1 MFLPTWCASVRAFSC
16 SREREREEKSRG
28 VQASFPTPRRLLPP
42 IQSPP
47 IWRFGVDSGILIQIY
62 LGYKRKTVYKTFFGV
77 KKIGIAGDAKVLKWR
92 IPIFQTFSGRMD
104 CLVRNVFKIYS
115 LLHSRFYCRHAT
127 LLPRRREERCVTTLK
142 TAV

>member
-47 IWRFGVDSGILIQIY
+47 IWRLGVDSGILIQIY

-92 IPIFQTFSGRMD
+92 IPIFQTFSGRTD

-127 LLPRRREERCVTTLK
+127 LLHRRREERCVTTLK

>member
-1 MFLPTWCASVRAFSC
+1 MFLPTRCASVRVFSC

-28 VQASFPTPRRLLPP
+28 VQTSFPTPRRLLPP

-47 IWRFGVDSGILIQIY
+47 IWRLGVDSGILIQIY

-92 IPIFQTFSGRMD
+92 IPIFQTFSGRTD
-104 CLVRNVFKIYS
+104 YLVRNVFKIYS

-127 LLPRRREERCVTTLK
+127 LLPRRREERCVTTQK

>member
-47 IWRFGVDSGILIQIY
+47 IWRLGVDSGILIQIY

-92 IPIFQTFSGRMD
+92 IPIFQTFSGRTD

-115 LLHSRFYCRHAT
+115 LLHSRFYCRDAK
-127 LLPRRREERCVTTLK
+127 LLPRGGVERCVTTLK